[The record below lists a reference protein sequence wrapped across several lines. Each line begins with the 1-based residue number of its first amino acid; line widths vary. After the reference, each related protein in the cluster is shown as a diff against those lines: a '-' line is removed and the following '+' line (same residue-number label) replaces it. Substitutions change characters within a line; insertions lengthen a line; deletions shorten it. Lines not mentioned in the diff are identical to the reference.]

1 VEDNR
6 AFAEKFD
13 FPFVLLSD
21 PDRSMAKAFGAYN
34 EERPEYAQRYTYVVG
49 PEGKELLDTLTREIE
64 VAEQSKEPEDSPD
77 KS

>member
-1 VEDNR
+1 MEDNR

-49 PEGKELLDTLTREIE
+49 PEGKVEHVFTDVNPKTEAKELLELLG
-64 VAEQSKEPEDSPD
+64 S
-77 KS
+77 